1 MISPLRNRSY
11 RLLFGA
17 QVCALL
23 GTGLITVA
31 LALMAHE
38 IAGRR
43 AGEILG
49 MVLAIKMVAYVTVA
63 PFASALAAR
72 LPRKGLLV
80 GLDAVRVAIA
90 LLLPFVQDAWQIY
103 GLVTVL
109 FTASAAFTP
118 AFQALIPD
126 ILPDEDEYTKALSLS
141 RLAAELE
148 SVASPVLAALLLFVL
163 SWSQLFAGTALGF
176 AVSAALVMGAA
187 LPGTPAAA
195 PRPFLARLGA
205 GMALFVSTPRLR
217 AVFMFGLAT
226 AAGGAMVLVNTVT
239 LVQTRFAMS
248 EQATAWALAFFGAG
262 SIAAALILPMAL
274 TRFSDRVVMTAG
286 AALIASTLAL
296 GSFVAIGY
304 AALAALWFLLGS
316 GYSLTLTP
324 VGRALRRSSSPEDRP
339 ALFAAQFALSHAWWL
354 IAYPAAGLFGV
365 WIGLSGT
372 FAAMAVLALASCLAG
387 WVLWSS
393 DQAVKQGRFQRN
405 ER

>member
-1 MISPLRNRSY
+1 
-11 RLLFGA
+11 
-17 QVCALL
+17 
-23 GTGLITVA
+23 
-31 LALMAHE
+31 MAHE

-103 GLVTVL
+103 GLMTVL

-118 AFQALIPD
+118 AFQAMIPD
-126 ILPDEDEYTKALSLS
+126 VLPDEGEYTKALSLS

-148 SVASPVLAALLLFVL
+148 SMASPVLAALLLFVL

-176 AVSAALVMGAA
+176 LLSAVLVMRAA
-187 LPGTPAAA
+187 LPDTAAA
-195 PRPFLARLGA
+195 VSKPFLARLSA
-205 GMALFVSTPRLR
+205 GMALFLSTPRLR

-226 AAGGAMVLVNTVT
+226 AAGGAMALVNTVT

-248 EQATAWALAFFGAG
+248 EQATAWALACFGSG
-262 SIAAALILPMAL
+262 SIAAALVLPAAL
-274 TRFSDRVVMTAG
+274 ARFSDRAAMTAG
-286 AALIASTLAL
+286 AALIAGTLAL
-296 GSFVAIGY
+296 GSIAAAGY
-304 AALAALWFLLGS
+304 AALAALWAVLGA

-324 VGRALRRSSSPEDRP
+324 VGRVLRRSSVPEDRP

-354 IAYPAAGLFGV
+354 VAYPLAGGLGV
-365 WIGLSGT
+365 RLGLDGA
-372 FAAMAVLALASCLAG
+372 FLVLGALAGIAAFAG
-387 WVLWSS
+387 FILWPSGDSS
-393 DQAVKQGRFQRN
+393 EKHSAP
-405 ER
+405 